1 MDELK
6 EKYKNLKKTYKRNN
20 NNSIPKFKKKIC
32 FKIQNI
38 INNNLSK
45 SKILNINNQIT
56 KPIKINETKIKII
69 LLCIFKSIFK

>member
-38 INNNLSK
+38 INTNLSK

-56 KPIKINETKIKII
+56 KPTKINETKIKII